1 MIACMGFPNLN
12 RTVIMAALA
21 LAMAFAEPLSQTD
34 RDKGMSHFHA
44 TRKVFLDS
52 VAGLSDAQW
61 NFKPGPQRWS
71 IAECAEHIA
80 VSEDA
85 IFEMVQQVLRLP
97 AEPGKKAMVRGKDE
111 MILRTMPDRSVKA
124 QAPEFLQP
132 KRRWPDRQSLIAHFK
147 ESRDRNIAYLQTTG
161 DDLRGHFLEHPA
173 FKTLD
178 TYQMMLLISAHCE
191 RHTLQIDE
199 VKTAPNFPKN

>member
-1 MIACMGFPNLN
+1 MMQLD
-12 RTVIMAALA
+12 RTLIVGALA
-21 LAMAFAEPLSQTD
+21 LGAVFAEPLTQSD
-34 RDKGMSHFHA
+34 RDKAMSHFHA

-61 NFKPGPQRWS
+61 NFKAAPERWS

-85 IFEMVQQVLRLP
+85 IFELVRNSLASP
-97 AEPGKKAMVRGKDE
+97 AEPERKAMTRGKDD
-111 MILRTMPDRSVKA
+111 MVVKAMPDRSVKA

-132 KRRWPDRQSLIAHFK
+132 KRRWPDRESLIAHFK
-147 ESRDRNIAYLQTTG
+147 ESRDRNIAFLQTTEG
-161 DDLRGHFLEHPA
+161 DLRGHFVEHPV

-178 TYQMMLLISAHCE
+178 AYQMMLLLSAHCE
-191 RHTLQIDE
+191 RHTLQINE
-199 VKTAPNFPKN
+199 VKADPNYPKN

>member
-1 MIACMGFPNLN
+1 MMACMEFPNLN
-12 RTVIMAALA
+12 RTVIMGAFA

-34 RDKGMSHFHA
+34 RDKAMSHFHA

-61 NFKPGPQRWS
+61 KFKPGPQRWS

-85 IFEMVQQVLRLP
+85 LFEMVKQVVRLP
-97 AEPGKKAMVRGKDE
+97 AEPAKKAMVRGKDE

-132 KRRWPDRQSLIAHFK
+132 KRRWPDRQSLVAHFK

-199 VKTAPNFPKN
+199 VKKDPNFPKN

>member
-1 MIACMGFPNLN
+1 MELPNLN
-12 RTVIMAALA
+12 RTVIMGALA

-34 RDKGMSHFHA
+34 RDKAMSHFHA

-61 NFKPGPQRWS
+61 NFKPAPQRWS

-85 IFEMVQQVLRLP
+85 LFEMVKQVLRLP
-97 AEPGKKAMVRGKDE
+97 AEPAKKAMVRGKDE

-132 KRRWPDRQSLIAHFK
+132 KRRWPDRQSLVAHFK